1 MSYDARPEFD
11 LQELVNEYGLGGVSS
26 VRKAESC
33 GPDDQ
38 PTILVAEFQDLLSQE
53 ESEHAWLHSVT
64 ESHLDELYAT
74 INRAGGT
81 SYRPNNIPLTRQGWF
96 AFVDTEH
103 SNDRHDYESIA
114 PYLSCQMREYWSN
127 LIPRAERNV

>member
-26 VRKAESC
+26 LRKAESC

-81 SYRPNNIPLTRQGWF
+81 SYRPNVFPSPLSIPSVPTIGMSTK
-96 AFVDTEH
+96 A
-103 SNDRHDYESIA
+103 S
-114 PYLSCQMREYWSN
+114 PYIFHAKCVSTGRT
-127 LIPRAERNV
+127 

>member
-1 MSYDARPEFD
+1 MSYDARPEFY
-11 LQELVNEYGLGGVSS
+11 LQELDGLGEVSN

-81 SYRPNNIPLTRQGWF
+81 SYRPNDFPSPLSIPSVPTIGMSTKASPHIFHAKCVSTGR
-96 AFVDTEH
+96 T
-103 SNDRHDYESIA
+103 
-114 PYLSCQMREYWSN
+114 
-127 LIPRAERNV
+127 

>member
-1 MSYDARPEFD
+1 MSYEARPEFD
-11 LQELVNEYGLGGVSS
+11 LQELINEYGLGGVSS

-81 SYRPNNIPLTRQGWF
+81 SYRPNNIPSPL
-96 AFVDTEH
+96 
-103 SNDRHDYESIA
+103 SIPSIPTIGMSTKA
-114 PYLSCQMREYWSN
+114 SPQYLSCQMREYWSN
-127 LIPRAERNV
+127 LIPRAGR

>member
-1 MSYDARPEFD
+1 
-11 LQELVNEYGLGGVSS
+11 VSS

-53 ESEHAWLHSVT
+53 KSEHALHSVT

-74 INRAGGT
+74 INRAGGI
-81 SYRPNNIPLTRQGWF
+81 SYRPNNFPSPLSIP
-96 AFVDTEH
+96 
-103 SNDRHDYESIA
+103 SIPTIGMSTKA
-114 PYLSCQMREYWSN
+114 SPPYLSCQMREYWS
-127 LIPRAERNV
+127 LSCQMRGYWSDPTGEQVKQRNV